1 MKKIILL
8 GVFLSVTPTVSLGQ
22 MTSETRRYSKTTM
35 NEKNL
40 TDMHCCPVLELR
52 QYTLKPG
59 ERDKLIDLFERH
71 FIESQEALGMMLVG
85 QFRDRRRPDRF
96 VWLRGFA
103 DMKSRHKA
111 LESFYGGPVWAQHR
125 SEANSTMIDSDNV
138 LLLKPAR
145 PELAFRLPRAVENA
159 SPNGGRPIVLAGI
172 YQTSQPVD
180 DHIVSR
186 FEQQVAPVL
195 KGNNITLEGVFL
207 TEYAA
212 NTFTRLPVRENDH
225 VLVWFGSI
233 DRNKFSG
240 STFAH
245 LASRLALDDVR
256 LTLLELEPT
265 SRSVLGNGSNAAR
278 ATKHDFDFLFG
289 SWNINNRIRKK
300 RLGNSTEWVQ
310 FEAQSQVEPLLDGF
324 GHLDRYRAIRDGKP
338 IEGITI
344 RLFNPETG
352 EWTIHWADTARARTF
367 LPPMVGLFIGDVG
380 EFYGEE
386 AVDGKK
392 VLCRFIWSRSR
403 NDQPQWEQ
411 AFSDDGGKTWETN
424 WVMKFTRR

>member
-1 MKKIILL
+1 
-8 GVFLSVTPTVSLGQ
+8 
-22 MTSETRRYSKTTM
+22 M
-35 NEKNL
+35 NEENL
-40 TDMHCCPVLELR
+40 TDMRCCPVLELR

-71 FIESQEALGMMLVG
+71 FIESQESLGMMLVG
-85 QFRDRRRPDRF
+85 QFRDRRSPDRF

-103 DMKSRHKA
+103 DMKSRHNA

-125 SEANSTMIDSDNV
+125 SEANNTMIDSDNV
-138 LLLKPAR
+138 MLLRPAR
-145 PELAFRLPRAVENA
+145 PELAFRLQGA
-159 SPNGGRPIVLAGI
+159 SQNGGHQIVLAGI
-172 YQTSQPVD
+172 YQTPQPVD
-180 DHIVSR
+180 DDIVSR
-186 FEQQVAPVL
+186 FEQQVVPVF
-195 KGNNITLEGVFL
+195 KGNHITLEGVFL

-233 DRNKFSG
+233 DRNEFSV
-240 STFAH
+240 STFDH
-245 LASRLALDDVR
+245 LASLLALDDLR
-256 LTLLELEPT
+256 LSLLELEPT

-289 SWNINNRIRKK
+289 SWNINNRYLKE
-300 RLGNSTEWVQ
+300 RLCDSTEWMQ
-310 FEAQSQVEPLLDGF
+310 FEAQSQVESLLDGF
-324 GHLDRYRAIRDGKP
+324 GHLDHYRAIRDGKP
-338 IEGITI
+338 FEGITV

-367 LPPMVGLFIGDVG
+367 LPPMVGRFIGDVG
-380 EFYGEE
+380 DFYGEE
-386 AVDGKK
+386 TFDGKK
-392 VLCRFIWSRSR
+392 VLCRFVWSRSR